1 MILNEIICYAAVQ
14 VLPWILGGVAYFTLL
29 WWICNVLD
37 SDPQPVEGKSIAV
50 LGMQEAGKTLMLA
63 TLQNKEYNNYSATVG
78 EEPYSEFN
86 LKTGEKSIKIKSG
99 KDIGGGVEYCHRYE
113 DMINS
118 CDIVF
123 FLFDG
128 YKYLHDKKYEKNAK
142 ARLDFIHRKKGAK
155 QVVVIATHKD
165 KFDYPD
171 KAYRDILA
179 TVFRKSSYRELF
191 ETNFLFLNMR
201 DKNDFLS
208 KFVKIIS

>member
-50 LGMQEAGKTLMLA
+50 LGMQAAGKTLMLA
-63 TLQNKEYNNYSATVG
+63 TLQNKDYNQYSPTVG
-78 EEPYSEFN
+78 EEPYREFI
-86 LKTGEKSIKIKSG
+86 LKTGEKTIKIKSG
-99 KDIGGGVEYCHRYE
+99 KDIGGGLEYCLRYE

-128 YKYLHDKKYEKNAK
+128 YKYLCDKKYKEDAK
-142 ARLDFIHRKKGAK
+142 VRLDFIHRKKGAK
-155 QVVVIATHKD
+155 QVVVIATRKD
-165 KFDYPD
+165 KFNYPD
-171 KAYRDILA
+171 KAYKDILN
-179 TVFRKSSYRELF
+179 TVFMKSYGELF
-191 ETNFLFLNMR
+191 KTNFLFLDMR